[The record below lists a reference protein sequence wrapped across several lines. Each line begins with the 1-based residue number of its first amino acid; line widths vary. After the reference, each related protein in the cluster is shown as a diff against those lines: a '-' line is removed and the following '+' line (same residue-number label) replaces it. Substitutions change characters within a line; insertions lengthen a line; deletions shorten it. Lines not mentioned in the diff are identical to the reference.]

1 MWLGCLLTCL
11 PFLVQSFFRKF
22 VLLLRGWKF
31 TSARDHKQMLTFRG
45 VQFVDC
51 ISKIN
56 HIFQYFGVFRFLK
69 TQKTLHPYLNKRFT
83 PYPCKYLSY
92 RSLSIAFSVLF
103 FTHSWHSF
111 QCPPPEFAC
120 MCLITRTA
128 WVLRHMR
135 LLCEICNWCKH
146 GNVYW
151 VKSSCWVAGEY
162 DWYIPVC
169 VQNYQECLANQ

>member
-1 MWLGCLLTCL
+1 MYDTQTPTLNENSFIA
-11 PFLVQSFFRKF
+11 FLVQRFFREF
-22 VLLLRGWKF
+22 VLLLWDWKF
-31 TSARDHKQMLTFRG
+31 ISARDHKQMLTFRG

-56 HIFQYFGVFRFLK
+56 IFQYFGVFCFLK
-69 TQKTLHPYLNKRFT
+69 TQKTLHPYWISDIPSNIFLT
-83 PYPCKYLSY
+83 EVL
-92 RSLSIAFSVLF
+92 AFSVLF

-120 MCLITRTA
+120 MCLITRTV

-146 GNVYW
+146 EMHIG
-151 VKSSCWVAGEY
+151 
-162 DWYIPVC
+162 
-169 VQNYQECLANQ
+169 